1 MKILF
6 VSQQIYPCF
15 TGGTEIFNYYL
26 ARELARDN
34 DVTLFTYC
42 DSENEGIDLV
52 RVKYTRPTRY
62 MTPIRL
68 ARYIIK
74 HRDKI
79 DVVFLSYSRSHW
91 FGWSLFP
98 VLRKLFGI
106 RYVITI
112 HGGGLTPWK
121 PFFLYKWSFTNA
133 FRLIGISERICVEY
147 RKRTGKEVRYLPPLF
162 PFRRSERNGSAI
174 RERFDIPQD
183 ARVILYVG
191 SLKGLK
197 SPVTLVD
204 AFNTLDKGFVTDE
217 NLYLVLA
224 GDGPLREE
232 LERKAEYRD
241 RTLFLG
247 NVPREDMPDLYR
259 IADLYV
265 MTSQF
270 EGTPLSLLEAV
281 YNRVP
286 VIGSDV
292 GGINA
297 IIENGRNGIL
307 FEYKDYSE
315 LAAGIQRLLAD
326 GEMRDSFVGEAEKK
340 YMKNYSF
347 EKVLS
352 SYQEIFSE
360 ATDEA

>member
-1 MKILF
+1 MRILF
-6 VSQQIYPCF
+6 VSHQIYPCY

-26 ARELARDN
+26 ARELAGEDN
-34 DVTLFTYC
+34 VTLFTYC
-42 DSENEGIDLV
+42 DRENEGIDLV
-52 RVKYTRPTRY
+52 RVKHSRPARY
-62 MTPIRL
+62 ITPMRL
-68 ARYIIK
+68 ARYIIR
-74 HRDKI
+74 HRRKI

-91 FGWSLFP
+91 FEWSLFP
-98 VLRKLFGI
+98 VLKKLFGI

-121 PFFLYKWSFTNA
+121 PFFLYDLSFRNA

-147 RKRTGKEVRYLPPLF
+147 RERTGLEVKYIPPLF
-162 PFRRSERNGSAI
+162 PFRRSEKDRRAI
-174 RERFDIPQD
+174 KERYGIP
-183 ARVILYVG
+183 AGAKVILYVG
-191 SLKGLK
+191 SFKELK
-197 SPVTLVD
+197 SPVTLIE
-204 AFNTLDKGFVTDE
+204 AFNRLERGFVTGE

-224 GDGPLREE
+224 GDGPLRDE
-232 LERKAEYRD
+232 LKTNAKYGD

-270 EGTPLSLLEAV
+270 EGTPLSLLEAI

-297 IIENGRNGIL
+297 IIENGRNGML

-315 LAAGIQRLLAD
+315 LASGMEKLLSD
-326 GEMRDSFVGEAEKK
+326 GEVRASFIDEAEKT
-340 YMKNYSF
+340 YEKNYPY

-352 SYQEIFSE
+352 AYQEIFSE
-360 ATDEA
+360 AADEG